1 MAQVATNQL
10 RIAMLSIHSSPT
22 GKLGEKD
29 TGGMSVYVRELS
41 RELGSRGIY
50 VDIFT
55 RLYNGKGNEITK
67 LYENVR
73 LIHLSA
79 GTSGPLSK
87 LELYSCM
94 DDFKHALEGFRTN
107 QGIHYDLIHS
117 HYWLSGFLGQWAQEC
132 WERPHMV
139 MFHTLG
145 AIKNSTGVGERE
157 PDLRITTEKQ
167 LVQTAQ
173 RILAPTEREKKH
185 LIDYYD
191 ARPEKIG
198 VVPCGVNL
206 ELFRPVDKATARR
219 RLGFDHQE
227 SLVMYVGRLDPLK
240 GLDRLLKAMTFLQH
254 QQRLRLLV
262 VGGDSN
268 QDPESKELKCRART
282 LGISDSVTFAG
293 RVEQENL
300 PPYYSAADVLVVP
313 SYYESFGLVGLE
325 SLACGTPVITTP
337 VGAIDGYVRDGETGN
352 VVTPAS
358 PRSLA
363 NSIDT
368 MIANAHTPSP
378 DSIRT
383 SVLEYSWSHV
393 ASAMIEE
400 YAGLLRNTD

>member
-1 MAQVATNQL
+1 MFANLAGNWEDAVCASIFLLASINGNGNQITN
-10 RIAMLSIHSSPT
+10 
-22 GKLGEKD
+22 
-29 TGGMSVYVRELS
+29 
-41 RELGSRGIY
+41 
-50 VDIFT
+50 
-55 RLYNGKGNEITK
+55 

-73 LIHLSA
+73 LIHLRA

-94 DDFKHALEGFRTN
+94 DDFKHALEVFRAN

-117 HYWLSGFLGQWAQEC
+117 HYWLSGCLGQWAQER
-132 WERPHMV
+132 WGRPHMV

-145 AIKNSTGVGERE
+145 AIKNNTGIGERE
-157 PDLRITTEKQ
+157 PDIRIITENQ
-167 LVQTAQ
+167 LVESAE
-173 RILAPTEREKKH
+173 RILAPTEREGEY
-185 LIDYYD
+185 LIDYYG

-206 ELFRPVDKATARR
+206 ELFRPVDKVAARR

-268 QDPESKELKCRART
+268 RDPESKELKRRART
-282 LGISDSVTFAG
+282 LGISDRVTFAG

-337 VGAIDGYVRDGETGN
+337 VGALDGYVRDGETGK
-352 VVTPAS
+352 VVTPAG

-363 NSIDT
+363 NSIDS
-368 MIANAHTPSP
+368 MIANATMPSP

-393 ASAMIEE
+393 ASAMMRE
-400 YAGLLRNTD
+400 YAALLSRHWVDTRGSNLYR